1 MNTKTI
7 TAQLQLLAVQALCF
21 LAGCR
26 LLTIN

>member
-1 MNTKTI
+1 MIRKVIAST
-7 TAQLQLLAVQALCF
+7 LGLLTVVAVGL